1 MILLY
6 LLLGFVTAFLGY
18 LPPSILNITA
28 SKIRLQRNKTA
39 AKQFVLGVVL
49 VVAIQ
54 LFVAFIIVS
63 YLNKAPVLLGTLKKI
78 SIVVF
83 VLISSFFIYKG
94 LKTQNTRYKK
104 SIKNSFFLGLSLS
117 LINMF
122 AIPFFIVGYSYYHSK
137 GYIMDDKISL
147 IIYTMGTALG
157 VYMALTGYVFLAD
170 KYQYKLLEKVKYF
183 NLFIGG
189 AAGVVACYSLIILY
203 F

>member
-18 LPPSILNITA
+18 LPPSMLNITA
-28 SKIRLQRNKTA
+28 SKIRLQRSKAA
-39 AKQFVLGVVL
+39 AKQFVLGVAL

-54 LFVAFIIVS
+54 LFIALLIVS
-63 YLNKAPVLLGTLKKI
+63 YLKQVPSLLVILKKVA
-78 SIVVF
+78 IVVF
-83 VLISSFFIYKG
+83 VLISLVFIYKG
-94 LKTQNTRYKK
+94 LSKK
-104 SIKNSFFLGLSLS
+104 GSNHKEIKKNSFFLGLTLS

-122 AIPFFIVGYSYYHSK
+122 AIPFFIVGYSYYNSQ
-137 GYIMDDKISL
+137 GYIMNDIVSL
-147 IIYTMGTALG
+147 IIYTAGTVLG
-157 VYMALTGYVFLAD
+157 VYMALIAYVILAN

-189 AAGVVACYSLIILY
+189 TTGAVACYSAIMLY